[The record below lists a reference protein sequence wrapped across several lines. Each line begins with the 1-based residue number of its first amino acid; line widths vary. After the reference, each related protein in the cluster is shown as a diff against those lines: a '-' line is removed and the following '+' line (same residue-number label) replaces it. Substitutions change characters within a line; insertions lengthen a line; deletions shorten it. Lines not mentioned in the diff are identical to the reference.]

1 MTEIIENIEA
11 TEDDDDTIHIG
22 WEKIKVYPNLNG
34 DICIA
39 QENPIEGREVV
50 ICIPKLYW
58 QTFINYVNR
67 ACDED

>member
-1 MTEIIENIEA
+1 MTEITEDIKA
-11 TEDDDDTIHIG
+11 TEDDDVTIHIG

-50 ICIPKLYW
+50 ICIPQLYC
-58 QTFINYVNR
+58 QTFINYVIR
-67 ACDED
+67 ACDEN